1 MSIPENKKYLLIGSN
16 SILSKEIIL
25 LLKEKNTVVG
35 VFNKKTDNLVKEI
48 EQVSIDNLD
57 HITNDFDAVFI
68 ISAFIPSKDSEENKE
83 QLKRVNVDLV
93 KIICEKF
100 KKTKIVLAS
109 SVSVY
114 SESLSVINELSERM
128 PATLYGKSKMQGENI
143 VIQQDKY
150 SIVRISSMYGPG
162 MNMQTFM
169 PAIIRY
175 AKENK
180 KIRLFGDGSRQQNY
194 IHVKDVA
201 KIFIQASEQSV
212 NNVYLAVGKVSYSN
226 QAVADIV
233 GKYISGI
240 EIINVGEDNSS
251 SYHYNALNTYNELDF
266 IPEVNIEEGISEL
279 IKWQQKKF

>member
-1 MSIPENKKYLLIGSN
+1 
-16 SILSKEIIL
+16 
-25 LLKEKNTVVG
+25 
-35 VFNKKTDNLVKEI
+35 
-48 EQVSIDNLD
+48 
-57 HITNDFDAVFI
+57 
-68 ISAFIPSKDSEENKE
+68 
-83 QLKRVNVDLV
+83 
-93 KIICEKF
+93 
-100 KKTKIVLAS
+100 
-109 SVSVY
+109 
-114 SESLSVINELSERM
+114 
-128 PATLYGKSKMQGENI
+128 
-143 VIQQDKY
+143 
-150 SIVRISSMYGPG
+150 
-162 MNMQTFM
+162 MQTFM